1 MLPTTYAEGKAMRK
15 SLIALRVQRE
25 AAILAE
31 ERYNGLRLKDL
42 DPQQLADVMTDA
54 KAEVLS

>member
-1 MLPTTYAEGKAMRK
+1 MTFYEEQKRARK
-15 SLIALRVQRE
+15 SMQALRIQRE

-31 ERYNGLRLKDL
+31 ELYNGLRLKDL
-42 DPQQLADVMTDA
+42 NPQQLADVMTDA